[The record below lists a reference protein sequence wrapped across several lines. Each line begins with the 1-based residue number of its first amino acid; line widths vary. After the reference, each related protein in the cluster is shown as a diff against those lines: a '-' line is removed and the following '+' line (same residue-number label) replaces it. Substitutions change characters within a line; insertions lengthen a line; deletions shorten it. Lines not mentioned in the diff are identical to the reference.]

1 MELKKSI
8 RLSLVLFTC
17 LSCNFLHGQNLDS
30 VQSKLEN
37 VYLNS
42 LKQRK
47 KITEYLNK
55 YGMDSPQFD
64 SLNREI
70 LTQDSTSLIQVIQ
83 VIESYGWLSK
93 KQVGA
98 TANQA
103 LFITIQH
110 ADSKIIEKYFPLLQN
125 SALSNDSN
133 LADMALM
140 EDRILIDKGLPQKYG
155 TQYKFDDA
163 KKRFVFYEL
172 SNLKSVNKAR
182 RSVGLERIQK
192 YSKRNNILLF

>member
-1 MELKKSI
+1 
-8 RLSLVLFTC
+8 
-17 LSCNFLHGQNLDS
+17 
-30 VQSKLEN
+30 
-37 VYLNS
+37 
-42 LKQRK
+42 
-47 KITEYLNK
+47 
-55 YGMDSPQFD
+55 MDSPQFD